1 MPSAFFFCR
10 ISDYNKQKRYKM
22 ELKEKLIGNK
32 TIYSGKIFDVQQRA
46 IELPDGRQTVY
57 DIVKNPNACA
67 IVALDRDDN
76 VIMVRQFRQSAGKVL
91 LEIPAGKIDRGED
104 PDTCA
109 ARELREETGYTA
121 QNIERLFGARVSPG
135 FSTEII
141 YIYKATGLSLG
152 ETSFDEDEFIE
163 TVKVPLKEARE
174 MIKKGEIEDGKTIS
188 GVLAV
193 YCDKNGL

>member
-1 MPSAFFFCR
+1 
-10 ISDYNKQKRYKM
+10 M
-22 ELKEKLIGNK
+22 ELKEKLINTE
-32 TIYSGKIFDVQQRA
+32 TIYNGKIFDVELRK

-67 IVALDRDDN
+67 IVALDGEGS
-76 VIMVRQFRQSAGKVL
+76 VIMVRQYRQSAGKVL
-91 LEIPAGKIDRGED
+91 LEIPAGKIDEGED

-109 ARELREETGYTA
+109 ARELSEETGYTA
-121 QNIERLFGARVSPG
+121 QNIERLLSARVSPG

-141 YIYKATGLSLG
+141 YIYKATGLTPG
-152 ETSFDEDEFIE
+152 DTNFDEDEFIE
-163 TVKVPLKEARE
+163 TVKVPIDEAYK

-193 YCDKNGL
+193 YCDKHGL